1 MIESLLTIA
10 GGVVIGIW
18 MYKKGYKNGY
28 DKGAADGYS
37 IKK

>member
-1 MIESLLTIA
+1 MIESLLTITS
-10 GGVVIGIW
+10 GVVVGIW

-28 DKGAADGYS
+28 NKGAADGYS